1 MNIVNRLTLRN
12 LRLNRKRTLVT
23 IIGIIISTAMI
34 TAVATFAI
42 SFMDLMQRSEIAS
55 SGNWHLL
62 FSNISRDQATQ
73 IQGQLNKG
81 DQILLSR
88 DAGWSLLEES
98 PSPGQKPYLLV
109 KEYDEQAF
117 ENYGVNI
124 VKGRLPEN
132 DNEIV
137 ITQQMANDSPLF
149 AVGNR
154 ISANLCD
161 RIIHLPQGDNDM
173 ATEYKASGAEPYYG
187 TVKQEDGVWE
197 ELVPKNIQK
206 EYDSIQRQMEGLK
219 NKGKTKS
226 ATYRQLMGRK
236 MTYQSMLSMYE
247 VYGLL

>member
-34 TAVATFAI
+34 TAVATFAV

-81 DQILLSR
+81 DQVILSR

-109 KEYDEQAF
+109 KEYDE
-117 ENYGVNI
+117 
-124 VKGRLPEN
+124 
-132 DNEIV
+132 
-137 ITQQMANDSPLF
+137 
-149 AVGNR
+149 
-154 ISANLCD
+154 
-161 RIIHLPQGDNDM
+161 
-173 ATEYKASGAEPYYG
+173 
-187 TVKQEDGVWE
+187 
-197 ELVPKNIQK
+197 
-206 EYDSIQRQMEGLK
+206 
-219 NKGKTKS
+219 
-226 ATYRQLMGRK
+226 
-236 MTYQSMLSMYE
+236 
-247 VYGLL
+247 